1 MILNKKT
8 PLGPLK
14 NGSSMIWFW
23 GREERRERER

>member
-14 NGSSMIWFW
+14 NGSSMILFW
-23 GREERRERER
+23 GREEEERER